1 MNAVSAP
8 RQDLHLKFTFIFRNN
23 KRERVSERETLAL
36 LKVKINAYPRLWI
49 TEYVWIHD
57 YLTWKSENGYNICRS
72 YFTMIYEIIR
82 SRDLNAQFA
91 NDSSTS
97 MEQLL
102 VTTFAFRF
110 RTGSLILTDK
120 QRNHWKQSHQPCIWP
135 IVSSLSSRSIP
146 ETKIYKKNTFERGK
160 RRPVETHQWINQSV
174 SWLAWQSLLIC
185 QQNPIPQYIP
195 STTQLRLMIF

>member
-1 MNAVSAP
+1 
-8 RQDLHLKFTFIFRNN
+8 
-23 KRERVSERETLAL
+23 
-36 LKVKINAYPRLWI
+36 
-49 TEYVWIHD
+49 
-57 YLTWKSENGYNICRS
+57 
-72 YFTMIYEIIR
+72 MIYEIIR

-146 ETKIYKKNTFERGK
+146 ETKIHKKNTFERGK

-174 SWLAWQSLLIC
+174 SQLASLTITFNLSAKPHTTVYSIHHTAQTYDILGLALIKC
-185 QQNPIPQYIP
+185 KDSSNQPYLPE
-195 STTQLRLMIF
+195 